1 MINVSDRQKKQEL
14 LSRLD
19 GKVYSFFNKK
29 SKNYRDDDVK
39 DIIRGLMKIQEG
51 VSVDFTGWV
60 WDSPLFR
67 SSRLIQSWHSMS
79 MDLSI

>member
-1 MINVSDRQKKQEL
+1 MINVSRQEKQEL

-19 GKVYSFFNKK
+19 KAVYSFFNKR
-29 SKNYRDDDVK
+29 SKNYRDDDMK

-51 VSVDFTGWV
+51 VSVDFNGWV
-60 WDSPLFR
+60 LDSPLFR
-67 SSRLIQSWHSMS
+67 SSRLVQAWHSMS